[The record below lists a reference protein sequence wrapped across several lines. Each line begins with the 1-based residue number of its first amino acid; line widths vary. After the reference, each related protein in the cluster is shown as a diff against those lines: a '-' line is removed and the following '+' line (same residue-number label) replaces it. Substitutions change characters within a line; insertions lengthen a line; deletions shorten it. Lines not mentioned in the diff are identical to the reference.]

1 MAAETI
7 EFDDFRS
14 SYVESEDDIHG
25 PRQVPRV
32 ELLDEAGKTICDLNW
47 QNTTLEFFR
56 VGQLGEMVLLNLD
69 IRPEDDDQSVV
80 ISGDNSS
87 LSNRLMLTDFP
98 WNAYPVLDA
107 KYCGSIEIIQKIL
120 ASQDLQ
126 AVAALNPDQFVNF
139 SLAEDQQPVAEDAHS
154 YDADGPCANILD
166 KTNQLVHKLRWANT
180 VIRLF
185 RNYNGSHIRT
195 VTDDNDLAFL
205 TEDRFVYGP
214 LEQLMALNFP
224 IEWRPELDETTVK
237 VTSETGQLAIDNY
250 LQGYH

>member
-7 EFDDFRS
+7 EFAGFRS

-25 PRQVPRV
+25 LRQSPVV
-32 ELLDEAGKTICDLNW
+32 ELLDEAGKPICDLNW
-47 QNTTLEFFR
+47 QNTTLEF
-56 VGQLGEMVLLNLD
+56 VGVGKLGAVVLANLD
-69 IRPEDDDQSVV
+69 IRLEDDDQSVV
-80 ISGDNSS
+80 ISGDNLS
-87 LSNRLMLTDFP
+87 LSKCLMQTYFP
-98 WNAYPVLDA
+98 WNAYPVVDA

-139 SLAEDQQPVAEDAHS
+139 RLAKQAVKSEHS

-185 RNYNGSHIRT
+185 MNHDHSCNHIRT
-195 VTDDNDLAFL
+195 VTDDNNLAFL

-214 LEQLMALNFP
+214 LEQLLALNFP

-237 VTSETGQLAIDNY
+237 VTSETGQLAIENY